1 MTKYT
6 MMKTNVWIYL
16 MAIFWFY
23 SALAQEQEP
32 YMDKGFLIIHSAEDY
47 RAALQVANEASTQLV
62 SCQASNGG

>member
-1 MTKYT
+1 
-6 MMKTNVWIYL
+6 
-16 MAIFWFY
+16 MAIFGFY

-62 SCQASNGG
+62 LSQRLNDG

>member
-1 MTKYT
+1 
-6 MMKTNVWIYL
+6 

-62 SCQASNGG
+62 LSQRLNDG